1 MQMIIDIAID
11 FSPKPFGRDDEDGK
25 FSGKRFREDKLMNA
39 FNQTNDIVTVYLDG
53 VSRGYGSSFLEE
65 SFAGLLRYGIDY
77 ETVKN
82 RLKIDTSDIGYKNE
96 IWSYIEEQHS
106 RDLASE

>member
-1 MQMIIDIAID
+1 MIIDIAVD

-25 FSGKRFREDKLMNA
+25 FSGKRFLEDKLVDA
-39 FNQTNDIVTVYLDG
+39 FNETSDTVTVYLDG
-53 VSRGYGSSFLEE
+53 VTRGYGSSFLEE

-77 ETVKN
+77 ETVKS
-82 RLKIDTSDIGYKNE
+82 RLKIDTSDKGYRNE
-96 IWSYIEEQHS
+96 IWNYIEEQHS